1 MIKQIILEYEN
12 FTYLNRLSKLVGV
25 PPNPISDKSLREN
38 NRQIKQ
44 TIITEKFFRRKYQ
57 TKILDENFRQ
67 KSQMKI
73 LDENLRQ
80 KF

>member
-25 PPNPISDKSLREN
+25 PPNPISDKSLRGN
-38 NRQIKQ
+38 NRRKKQ
-44 TIITEKFFRRKYQ
+44 TKITDENFRQKFVTKISDENFRRKSQ
-57 TKILDENFRQ
+57 TKILDEN
-67 KSQMKI
+67 
-73 LDENLRQ
+73 LRR

>member
-25 PPNPISDKSLREN
+25 PPNPISDKSLRGN
-38 NRQIKQ
+38 NRRKKIVK
-44 TIITEKFFRRKYQ
+44 IT
-57 TKILDENFRQ
+57 DE
-67 KSQMKI
+67 I
-73 LDENLRQ
+73 LDENLRR

>member
-38 NRQIKQ
+38 NR
-44 TIITEKFFRRKYQ
+44 RKKQ
-57 TKILDENFRQ
+57 TKIADENFRQ
-67 KSQMKI
+67 KSQTKI
-73 LDENLRQ
+73 LDTN
-80 KF
+80 F